1 MKEVGGEVEELIRL
15 VEEGMADRQGGK
27 EGGKGKTGEWEEK

>member
-15 VEEGMADRQGGK
+15 EEEQMTDRQRGR
-27 EGGKGKTGEWEEK
+27 ERWE